1 MTAVEE
7 QKHLSASSDSDS
19 DEECPNLEE
28 ENAQEEGSP
37 EGRSKQSR
45 NEKKARKAVLRHGM
59 KHMPGVV
66 RVLIR
71 KSKHIVFVV
80 PKPDVYKSLASDT
93 YVIFGEAKIEDLN
106 SQAHSAAAQR
116 FTQAANAPF
125 AFNGPEGAAT
135 SADAA
140 AKKEEAEAPVDE
152 TGVDPKDVDLV
163 MSQVDCSRA
172 KAIAALKANN
182 NDIVEAIM
190 ELTSH

>member
-7 QKHLSASSDSDS
+7 QKHLSASSVDSES
-19 DEECPNLEE
+19 DEECPKLEE
-28 ENAQEEGSP
+28 VNQEEDAGTP

-66 RVLIR
+66 RVMIR
-71 KSKHIVFVV
+71 KSKHILFVV

-116 FTQAANAPF
+116 FTQASNAQFP
-125 AFNGPEGAAT
+125 FNGAA
-135 SADAA
+135 SAPAEA
-140 AKKEEAEAPVDE
+140 KEEAEGEVDE

-163 MSQVDCSRA
+163 MSQVECSRA
-172 KAIAALKANN
+172 RAVAALKANN
-182 NDIVEAIM
+182 NDIIEAIM
-190 ELTSH
+190 ELSAN

>member
-7 QKHLSASSDSDS
+7 RKHLSASSVDSES
-19 DEECPNLEE
+19 DEECPKLEE
-28 ENAQEEGSP
+28 VNQEEDAGTP

-59 KHMPGVV
+59 KHMPGIV
-66 RVLIR
+66 RVMIR
-71 KSKHIVFVV
+71 KSKHILFVV

-116 FTQAANAPF
+116 FTQAANAQFP
-125 AFNGPEGAAT
+125 ANGAAT
-135 SADAA
+135 AADS
-140 AKKEEAEAPVDE
+140 KEGEGEVDE

-163 MSQVDCSRA
+163 MSQVECSRA
-172 KAIAALKANN
+172 RAVAALKANN

-190 ELTSH
+190 DLSGN